1 MTRRQPAGAKDGSV
15 RERLTGTIMIG
26 ALALGAAGRSEAA
39 PGDPGR
45 DHFGVVLE
53 ADGEFGGDNL
63 AQVYYT
69 NGVTQDIRAGQGV
82 TLAAGVH
89 YQPAAFPV
97 DFTAT
102 VGYKFVRTE
111 AYNTDLGVNRVVVK
125 VTGAYLLP
133 HNFWVDAGPVWHTAV
148 KFNGDGYVP
157 DISFNDAV
165 GGTVG
170 FGWRW
175 FGIEYTSI
183 RYTSSIT
190 GGVDASSVGATFAW
204 KF

>member
-1 MTRRQPAGAKDGSV
+1 MHARLMGIVMTSA
-15 RERLTGTIMIG
+15 M
-26 ALALGAAGRSEAA
+26 ALAAAGRIEAA
-39 PGDPGR
+39 PSNGTSDR

-53 ADGEFGGDNL
+53 VDGEFGGDNI

-82 TLAAGVH
+82 TLAVGAH
-89 YQPAAFPV
+89 YQPASLPL

-102 VGYKFVRTE
+102 VGYKLVRTA
-111 AYNTDLGVNRVVVK
+111 AYNTNLGVDRVVVK
-125 VTGAYLLP
+125 FTGAYLLP
-133 HNFWVDAGPVWHTAV
+133 NNFWVDAGPVWHTDV

-157 DISFNDAV
+157 DISFDDAIGGSV
-165 GGTVG
+165 GA
-170 FGWRW
+170 GWRW

-183 RYTSSIT
+183 RYKSALT
-190 GGVDASSVGATFAW
+190 GTVDGSSVGATFAW